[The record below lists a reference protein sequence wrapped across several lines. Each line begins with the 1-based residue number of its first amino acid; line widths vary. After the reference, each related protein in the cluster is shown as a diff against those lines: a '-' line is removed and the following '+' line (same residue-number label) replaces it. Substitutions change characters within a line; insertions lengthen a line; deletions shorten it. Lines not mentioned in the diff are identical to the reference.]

1 MKFFRKMNRR
11 ECQRMERMR
20 DLSENLLSSF
30 DFEGRHDRRR
40 WGEDLFGS
48 RKYVEV
54 EVFMPPLFFIPPFF
68 SGSWKFEHK
77 PQQRELERRNE
88 GERIWRLKSFLGLVV
103 ELWVVQMDQVSP
115 SLPWLIYLFIYICFF
130 RLQQKKTTADATQG
144 KQKAKTYQ
152 KRPTSAP

>member
-1 MKFFRKMNRR
+1 
-11 ECQRMERMR
+11 MERMR

-54 EVFMPPLFFIPPFF
+54 EVFIPPFF

-77 PQQRELERRNE
+77 P
-88 GERIWRLKSFLGLVV
+88 
-103 ELWVVQMDQVSP
+103 
-115 SLPWLIYLFIYICFF
+115 
-130 RLQQKKTTADATQG
+130 
-144 KQKAKTYQ
+144 
-152 KRPTSAP
+152 